1 MDAHTLFLKQTGH
14 IESLNVNKKI
24 MKYPFKVPETS
35 LQIYKNNY
43 FNNYTHKKGTAI
55 ATNMEKR
62 HAAVLKVSGIWNS
75 KSNNFVSLTVQN
87 YCLLMACFKTIISR
101 NPFCRKKVY
110 VFEVTVFAAFLT
122 DQLPFSVSD
131 YDGKT

>member
-1 MDAHTLFLKQTGH
+1 
-14 IESLNVNKKI
+14 

-43 FNNYTHKKGTAI
+43 FNNYTHKKGTAK

-75 KSNNFVSLTVQN
+75 KSNNFVSLTV
-87 YCLLMACFKTIISR
+87 
-101 NPFCRKKVY
+101 
-110 VFEVTVFAAFLT
+110 
-122 DQLPFSVSD
+122 
-131 YDGKT
+131 